1 MRQTDANVLRAYIQM
16 IVDGTAFTNWKN
28 PPNQEKR
35 NNIVNYILEG
45 KQIKN
50 FITNFQK
57 AVYVS
62 KDEADLKRMIDE
74 MSIKEEE
81 FTV

>member
-1 MRQTDANVLRAYIQM
+1 
-16 IVDGTAFTNWKN
+16 VDGTAFTNWKI
-28 PPNQEKR
+28 PPNKEKR

-45 KQIKN
+45 KQIKD